1 MPYTLHMSTLHRL
14 SVATLC
20 VAATALVSSQSAQV
34 AWPQFRGTAA
44 AGVADGMQLPDTWA
58 ASGANLVWKVKIPGL
73 SHASPIVWGDR
84 VYVTSAVSSRSDA
97 TFKPGLYGDGTASE
111 DRSVHKWMLYAVNR
125 TTGAIE
131 WERVAYEGVPKEV
144 RHVKSTYASA
154 TPATDGRII
163 VAWFGSQGLY
173 AFDMQGTPLWS
184 RDLGHLDV
192 GAYNAPEF
200 EWGVASSPIIAD
212 GRVFVQGD
220 QQKGSFLLA
229 LDAATGKDLW
239 RAERDDLSSW
249 ATPAIYRSTR
259 PGVRAEL
266 VTNSPKLVR
275 GYDPATGRELWRAG
289 GSSMITAPTPIF
301 TDALII
307 VASGRAPERPI
318 FAIRPGAEGDITP
331 GTPGA
336 TASLAWYKTAR
347 GSYMPTP
354 IIYDGR
360 LYVLSNQGLL
370 DAYDVTTGAEIYRER
385 LNHQGSGFSASPVAA
400 DGKLYL
406 SSEDG
411 EVFVVRAGPTF
422 EILATNV
429 MGEPL
434 MATPALAA
442 GTMFLRGQ
450 HHLFAISRR

>member
-1 MPYTLHMSTLHRL
+1 
-14 SVATLC
+14 
-20 VAATALVSSQSAQV
+20 
-34 AWPQFRGTAA
+34 
-44 AGVADGMQLPDTWA
+44 
-58 ASGANLVWKVKIPGL
+58 
-73 SHASPIVWGDR
+73 
-84 VYVTSAVSSRSDA
+84 
-97 TFKPGLYGDGTASE
+97 
-111 DRSVHKWMLYAVNR
+111 
-125 TTGAIE
+125 
-131 WERVAYEGVPKEV
+131 
-144 RHVKSTYASA
+144 
-154 TPATDGRII
+154 
-163 VAWFGSQGLY
+163 
-173 AFDMQGTPLWS
+173 
-184 RDLGHLDV
+184 LDV

>member
-1 MPYTLHMSTLHRL
+1 
-14 SVATLC
+14 
-20 VAATALVSSQSAQV
+20 
-34 AWPQFRGTAA
+34 
-44 AGVADGMQLPDTWA
+44 
-58 ASGANLVWKVKIPGL
+58 
-73 SHASPIVWGDR
+73 
-84 VYVTSAVSSRSDA
+84 
-97 TFKPGLYGDGTASE
+97 
-111 DRSVHKWMLYAVNR
+111 MLYAIDR
-125 TTGAIE
+125 TTGTIV

-154 TPATDGRII
+154 TPATDGRVI

-184 RDLGHLDV
+184 RDLGRLDV
-192 GAYNAPEF
+192 GAYDAPEY
-200 EWGVASSPIIAD
+200 EWGVASSPIIVD

-229 LDAATGKDLW
+229 LDATTGKDLW
-239 RAERDDLSSW
+239 RAERDELSSW
-249 ATPAIYRSTR
+249 ATPAVYRGTR
-259 PGVRAEL
+259 PGTRAEL
-266 VTNSPKLVR
+266 ITNSPKLVR
-275 GYDPATGRELWRAG
+275 GYDPATGRELWRSG

-301 TDALII
+301 TDSLII

-318 FAIRPGAEGDITP
+318 FAIRPGAAGDISP

-336 TASLAWYKTAR
+336 ATSLAWYKTTR

-360 LYVLSNQGLL
+360 LYVVSNQGVV
-370 DAYDVTTGAEIYRER
+370 DAYDLGTGAEVYRER

-400 DGKLYL
+400 DDKLYF

-411 EVFVVRAGPTF
+411 DVFVVRAGPTF
-422 EILATNV
+422 EILATNG
-429 MGEPL
+429 MGEPI

-442 GTMFLRGQ
+442 GTMFIRGQ
-450 HHLFAISRR
+450 HHLFAISR